1 MAKVAL
7 ITGASRGIG
16 RASAKMLAKNNFKV
30 IANYNKSEESIN
42 DLKRELKEEN
52 IEIDTYKADITKK
65 EEIKNMVKYVLDK
78 YGKIDVLINNAGISQ
93 IKLFTDITDEDW
105 ENMLNTNLSSV
116 FYVTKEV
123 LPSMINKKE
132 GHIINITSVWGI
144 TGASCEV
151 HYSASKA
158 GIIGLTKA
166 LAKEL
171 APSNI
176 KVNAIAPG
184 FINTDMNKEL
194 NNEEVEEVKN
204 EIPLKR
210 IGEPEDVANCIKY
223 LVESEYITGQVIKID
238 GRMDK

>member
-184 FINTDMNKEL
+184 YINTDMNKEL